1 MPHNILMVV
10 EVAEELLGVFV
21 DIIGL
26 LQEARAQEVIEN
38 LSQLRVAL
46 EIIDMLFLD
55 SMLNG
60 TEISL

>member
-1 MPHNILMVV
+1 MVV